1 MADADLSNS
10 AGWPFSGC
18 GLDMHDEE
26 RVESPKTPV
35 YGDVPETTQAA
46 MQWIKKDGPPT
57 VKLGAIDKK

>member
-1 MADADLSNS
+1 
-10 AGWPFSGC
+10 
-18 GLDMHDEE
+18 MHDEE